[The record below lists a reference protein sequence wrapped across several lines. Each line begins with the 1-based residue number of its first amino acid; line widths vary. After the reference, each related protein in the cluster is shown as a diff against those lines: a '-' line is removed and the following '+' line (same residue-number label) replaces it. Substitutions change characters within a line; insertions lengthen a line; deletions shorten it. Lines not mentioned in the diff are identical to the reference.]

1 MKMEYVLLETDREKI
16 EKYQKQIEEIRQS
29 YIDDDLKN
37 PFQSPDLETRFRRDS
52 RVQTLE
58 KAIAHIIM
66 LSVGKYVVTAESE
79 EDKERLR
86 DILESKK
93 MEDG

>member
-1 MKMEYVLLETDREKI
+1 MKIEYVLSETDREKI

-29 YIDDDLKN
+29 YIDDYLKN
-37 PFQSPDLETRFRRDS
+37 PFQSPDLVTRFRRDS

-58 KAIAHIIM
+58 KAIAHITM
-66 LSVGKYVVTAESE
+66 LSVGKYVVTVESE

-86 DILESKK
+86 EILESKK
-93 MEDG
+93 LEDG